1 MAISV
6 EQVRELRDRTGAG
19 VLDAK
24 KALEAAAGDMD
35 AAIKALRLKGLAAAD
50 KKSGREAS
58 EGRVVS
64 YSHGDPG
71 RIGVLVEVN
80 CETDFVARTE
90 RFDELARNIAKQI
103 AAANPLCVRDDEI
116 PADLAAS
123 ERETYAA
130 QMANEKKPAE
140 IMDKILEGKMDKW
153 KNGIVLMRQEYIRDN
168 DQTVEDL
175 VKSAIA
181 ELGENIVVRRF
192 ARYEL
197 GEG

>member
-24 KALEAAAGDMD
+24 KALEAASGDMD
-35 AAIKALRLKGLAAAD
+35 AAIKSLRQKGLAAAD
-50 KKSGREAS
+50 KKAGREAS
-58 EGRVVS
+58 EGRIVS
-64 YSHGDPG
+64 YVHGDPG

-90 RFDELARNIAKQI
+90 RFEELAKNIAKQI
-103 AAANPLCVRDDEI
+103 AAASPLVVRDDEI
-116 PADLAAS
+116 PSDLLES
-123 ERETYAA
+123 ERETYRA
-130 QMANEKKPAE
+130 QMAGENKPAE
-140 IMDKILEGKMDKW
+140 IMDKILEGKLDKW
-153 KNGIVLMRQEYIRDN
+153 KNGIVLMRQEYIRDA
-168 DQTVEDL
+168 DQTVESL
-175 VKSAIA
+175 IKGAIA

-192 ARYEL
+192 ARFEL